1 MKLRTQ
7 IIALAAAMTT
17 CAGLPAHGAAAAGYP
32 ERTITWLHGFGAGG
46 NADVISRL
54 LAGAMSESM
63 GQSIVVEAHPGAG
76 GNIAAERAAKAKPD
90 GYTLILLPSGH
101 AVSAGLYKHLP
112 FDPLNDFT
120 WISESTSFTF
130 IISVRADSPFKTL
143 NDVIAAAKAN
153 PGKMSFSSVGIG
165 STQQLCGE
173 LFKSMAGIDMVHVPY
188 KGGTAPL
195 TDLLGGHIDVMV
207 DTNTVTTP
215 QIKGGKIR
223 GLGESADQPWPGLA
237 GIPPIAETLP
247 GYNVLGWTG
256 VAGPKGLPKEIVDKL
271 NAEVH
276 KALASPTVK
285 ERMEEMGNL
294 PTAST
299 PDQMKQVVARD
310 IGTFKKV
317 IEQANIPLQ
326 D

>member
-1 MKLRTQ
+1 
-7 IIALAAAMTT
+7 
-17 CAGLPAHGAAAAGYP
+17 
-32 ERTITWLHGFGAGG
+32 
-46 NADVISRL
+46 
-54 LAGAMSESM
+54 
-63 GQSIVVEAHPGAG
+63 
-76 GNIAAERAAKAKPD
+76 
-90 GYTLILLPSGH
+90 
-101 AVSAGLYKHLP
+101 
-112 FDPLNDFT
+112 
-120 WISESTSFTF
+120 
-130 IISVRADSPFKTL
+130 
-143 NDVIAAAKAN
+143 
-153 PGKMSFSSVGIG
+153 
-165 STQQLCGE
+165 
-173 LFKSMAGIDMVHVPY
+173 
-188 KGGTAPL
+188 
-195 TDLLGGHIDVMV
+195 MV

-223 GLGESADQPWPGLA
+223 GLGESADHPWPGLA

-276 KALASPTVK
+276 KALANPTVK

-299 PDQMKQVVARD
+299 PEEMKQVVARD

-317 IEQANIPLQ
+317 IEQAHIPLQ

>member
-1 MKLRTQ
+1 VSLITK
-7 IIALAAAMTT
+7 AVAAAVVL
-17 CAGLPAHGAAAAGYP
+17 AGAAFATQGAKADTFP
-32 ERTITWLHGFGAGG
+32 SRPITFLIGFGAGG

-54 LAGAMSESM
+54 LGAAMSESM
-63 GQSIVVEAHPGAG
+63 GQPVVIEPHPGAG

-90 GYTLILLPSGH
+90 GYTIILLPSGH
-101 AVSAGLYKHLP
+101 AVSAGLYRHLP

-120 WISESTSFTF
+120 WISMTTSFTF
-130 IISVRADSPFKTL
+130 IISVRADSPYKNL
-143 NDVIAAAKAN
+143 KDLIAAAKAN

-173 LFKSMAGIDMVHVPY
+173 LFKSMAGINMIHVPY

-195 TDLLGGHIDVMV
+195 TDLLGGQIDVMV

-215 QIKGGKIR
+215 QLKGGKIR
-223 GLGESADQPWPGLA
+223 GLGESADKPWPGLP
-237 GIPPIAETLP
+237 GVPPIAETLP

-276 KALASPTVK
+276 KALANPTVK
-285 ERMEEMGNL
+285 ARIEEMGNIAS
-294 PTAST
+294 PST
-299 PDQMKQVVARD
+299 PDQMRQLMATDSAK
-310 IGTFKKV
+310 FKKV
-317 IEQANIPLQ
+317 IEEAHIPLQ

>member
-1 MKLRTQ
+1 MTLNIK
-7 IIALAAAMTT
+7 AWAGAVFAAALFAAT
-17 CAGLPAHGAAAAGYP
+17 GAAADTYP
-32 ERTITWLHGFGAGG
+32 SRTITWIHGFGAGG

-54 LAGAMSESM
+54 LAASMSESM

-101 AVSAGLYKHLP
+101 AVAAGLYKHLP
-112 FDPLNDFT
+112 YDSINDFT
-120 WISESTSFTF
+120 WISETTSFTF
-130 IISVRADSPFKTL
+130 IISVRADSPYKTL
-143 NDVIAAAKAN
+143 KDLIAAAKAN

-173 LFKSMAGIDMVHVPY
+173 LFKSMAGINMIHVPY

-195 TDLLGGHIDVMV
+195 TDLLGGQIDVMV
-207 DTNTVTTP
+207 DTNTVSTP
-215 QIKGGKIR
+215 QLKAGKIR
-223 GLGESADQPWPGLA
+223 GLGESADHPWPGLP
-237 GIPPIAETLP
+237 GVPPIAETLP

-276 KALASPTVK
+276 KALANPTVK
-285 ERMEEMGNL
+285 ARMEEMGNL
-294 PTAST
+294 PTPST
-299 PDQMKQVVARD
+299 PN
-310 IGTFKKV
+310 GF
-317 IEQANIPLQ
+317 
-326 D
+326 

>member
-1 MKLRTQ
+1 MRPT
-7 IIALAAAMTT
+7 IRAIVLAAALATAT
-17 CAGLPAHGAAAAGYP
+17 LGAQPADADTYP
-32 ERTITWLHGFGAGG
+32 SRPITFLIGFGAGG

-54 LAGAMSESM
+54 LGAAMSDSM
-63 GQSIVVEAHPGAG
+63 GQPVVIEPHPGAG

-90 GYTLILLPSGH
+90 GYTIILLPSGH

-120 WISESTSFTF
+120 WISMTTSFTF
-130 IISVRADSPFKTL
+130 VISVRAESPYKTL
-143 NDVIAAAKAN
+143 KDVIAAAKAN

-173 LFKSMAGIDMVHVPY
+173 LFKSMAGINMIHVPY

-195 TDLLGGHIDVMV
+195 TDLLGGQIDIMV

-215 QIKGGKIR
+215 QLKGGKIR
-223 GLGESADQPWPGLA
+223 GLGESSDKPWPSLPGV
-237 GIPPIAETLP
+237 PPIAETLP
-247 GYNVLGWTG
+247 GYDVLGWTS
-256 VAGPKGLPKEIVDKL
+256 VAGPKGMPKAIVDRL

-276 KALASPTVK
+276 KALANPTVK
-285 ERMEEMGNL
+285 ARIEDVGNLVSPSTPEEMRNL
-294 PTAST
+294 MAS
-299 PDQMKQVVARD
+299 DSAK
-310 IGTFKKV
+310 FKKV